1 MIGRLHYEIV
11 RSLLDEGACPANA
24 ELERRLGITDAALE
38 SLIAEAA
45 AGHALVPHPHV
56 AEPWVVHPFSLT
68 PTLNWVEGPTHGWW
82 APCIWC
88 AFGIAALAGGRV
100 SIHTRIGAHREPLVV
115 PVKGGESETTEDLCV
130 HFAIPPARAW
140 NNVHQHCALVLPFRS
155 VDAIGDWCHRHNQPQ
170 GEPVPLK
177 QVANLGRLWYGQHA
191 HPDWKKWTVAEVQAI
206 FKQAGLTSDFWNLG
220 NHLGR
225 Y

>member
-100 SIHTRIGAHREPLVV
+100 SIHTRIGAEREPLVI
-115 PVKGGESETTEDLCV
+115 PVKGGESETTEDICV

-170 GEPVPLK
+170 GEPGAALVRPARPFRLEEVDRGRSAGDLHAGGPDIGLLEPRQPPRPLL
-177 QVANLGRLWYGQHA
+177 V
-191 HPDWKKWTVAEVQAI
+191 V
-206 FKQAGLTSDFWNLG
+206 
-220 NHLGR
+220 
-225 Y
+225 